1 MKKTYIILT
10 LFIAALFATSCE
22 TNYDEFDTDR
32 GDTIGFTFGT
42 LELGMNAGQSFDLP
56 VTYFVTSASS
66 EERTFQVV
74 VNAEESDMTSDNYSF
89 DSAVIIPANERSGTL
104 FITVTNNSLPD
115 EFVTAVFE
123 FESSDSVTS
132 GKKAIIRLKNNS

>member
-10 LFIAALFATSCE
+10 LFISALFVTSCE
-22 TNYDEFDTDR
+22 TDYDAFESDR
-32 GDTIGFTFGT
+32 GDTIGFTFGL

-66 EERTFQVV
+66 EERTFSVV

-89 DSAVIIPANERSGTL
+89 DANVVVPADERIGTL

-115 EFVTAVFE
+115 EFATVVFE
-123 FESSDSVTS
+123 FESVEGVTS